1 MSKYFWNE
9 PSDVVSRYPLSAIVI
24 AAVVIGVIVGLWVKV
39 PETVDVAGKALPS
52 QEWLLSRNE
61 EGAVLATLRDYR
73 SGYIENYTVF
83 SITRGDAFRF
93 GLESRLKLGDM
104 VSAGDTIVRIF
115 SHELLRE
122 ASRLAGEIA
131 IARAGLATGLTGEK
145 SPVIREA
152 QRTLALANENADL
165 QNRLFQRQDSLF
177 RKDYISREAFELSR
191 TASQLATLQAAVAEA
206 RLQTVETGLKPEQ
219 IHLME
224 SQISAL
230 EAQIRV
236 LTGQLGAMTLVAP
249 LSGCLLSLPGTDTLC
264 VVEDTTRVV
273 IMMVPVER
281 VQRIAR
287 GQAVR
292 FTVSRLPGHWSGV
305 VQRVDRRAR
314 MLLGRQVVEVVAS
327 VGDTLKPPPSDLTVI
342 GTIEIARVSLAQYL
356 VDWFVDLFSEIMY
369 GTTGV

>member
-1 MSKYFWNE
+1 MSKSFWND
-9 PSDVVSRYPLSAIVI
+9 PAYVASRYPLSAIII
-24 AAVVIGVIVGLWVKV
+24 AMVVISVIVGLWVKV
-39 PETVDVAGKALPS
+39 PETVDVAGRALPG

-61 EGAVLATLRDYR
+61 EGAVLATLTDHR

-93 GLESRLKLGDM
+93 GLESHLKPGVS
-104 VSAGDTIVRIF
+104 VSAGDTVVRIY

-131 IARAGLATGLTGEK
+131 VARASLATGLSGEK

-191 TASQLATLQAAVAEA
+191 TASQLATLQATIAEA
-206 RLQTVETGLKPEQ
+206 RLQTVATGLKPEQ

-230 EAQIRV
+230 ESQIRA
-236 LTGQLGAMTLVAP
+236 LTGQLAAMTLVAP
-249 LSGCLLSLPGTDTLC
+249 LSG
-264 VVEDTTRVV
+264 R
-273 IMMVPVER
+273 
-281 VQRIAR
+281 
-287 GQAVR
+287 
-292 FTVSRLPGHWSGV
+292 
-305 VQRVDRRAR
+305 
-314 MLLGRQVVEVVAS
+314 
-327 VGDTLKPPPSDLTVI
+327 
-342 GTIEIARVSLAQYL
+342 
-356 VDWFVDLFSEIMY
+356 
-369 GTTGV
+369 